1 MDISLLISV
10 CSLVVALLALPASYW
25 IAVRQVKVGLEQNDR
40 RIKQHTR
47 AVTADAIDE
56 FLAVFCTSA
65 KMIANVEPYELQ
77 SRVSDINE
85 HIHGIEAFVVK
96 TGVLDRL
103 GRAIDELTMAG
114 LDGLPEETVKRI
126 RSIRNQISIG
136 TDEGRFVT
144 LGVINACGEDTQSIL
159 RRMS

>member
-1 MDISLLISV
+1 
-10 CSLVVALLALPASYW
+10 
-25 IAVRQVKVGLEQNDR
+25 
-40 RIKQHTR
+40 
-47 AVTADAIDE
+47 
-56 FLAVFCTSA
+56 
-65 KMIANVEPYELQ
+65 MIANVEPYELQ

-103 GRAIDELTMAG
+103 GRAIDKLTMAG